1 MTIDSD
7 DWSSWRD
14 VVSQKEL
21 IEELRASIEK
31 GTRNVDSIRR
41 SLVLDIFSHIRPLIR
56 ASGSQIDG
64 IAENST
70 SQTTSTDKLPPFSDA
85 TFVKRLRKW
94 IWILGW
100 CVQSHAEESASD
112 ATSRD
117 VTDSATTSTKK
128 GPIISMAKAW
138 QCIEECFEG
147 LPLSDAAT
155 WFEWLISEDWMQSG
169 SEVKVPASELGVPL
183 RFFRSLLLRVSY
195 AASNARSAVA
205 QPHRLANLTGLILSY
220 ASSILPLCHA
230 SGLNRKSLI
239 NSSRKTPVIVSD
251 TDEFCVKILQSD
263 QKATEEKPTGRNGRR
278 GNDKSGASTPRNS
291 IFESAQTFLKAS
303 QIASNPLKPPQQQGG
318 KQQQRGGREAQR
330 PVAPLLSK
338 ANYDLLWEFVA
349 KLSVLAGKFND
360 PKDSLRIDSNL
371 NDFDAQLQKV
381 LPVIVSYEAS
391 DKASSVSTTTASE
404 STPAVLESSRSTL
417 TSISSSGYAPNSVA
431 SFLAPTSL
439 QSSTFLTL
447 PFATHL
453 QLLQPGF
460 RLQLIVHILIFLHS
474 LKKPS
479 AAPVAGAKVVTEKA
493 LTTEGTN
500 TLNAIIKRV
509 ESALSA
515 VLQKTL
521 VCPTSD
527 SSDTRTPASSNTAFL
542 MCQAVLSYME
552 SEAKY
557 VEWKVANCPDFELP
571 LPVSLAFTNTESAMD
586 VDLAASHGST
596 ASKKRKSAFW
606 STPAAGEP
614 VPPGVLQSTALTTQ
628 NVSMLDSSLQEF
640 ITANK
645 KRKEAQ
651 LRDGFVGCPPRSAT
665 AKGPRFNLGAPAL
678 SELFNRAATE
688 SSGMPSL
695 DDALGDIPTH
705 ASTWRARRVV
715 LYRGN
720 ISAYNALCTTSNNS
734 EGEPFDLASFAS
746 ASNRNF
752 PAHLF
757 VPPAP
762 PTPPPAPEP
771 IVEAAEESAAQELV
785 PEEGKD
791 SNAMQLS
798 EPTSAAPSSPN
809 GEDQQ
814 VKGEN
819 DGAEAKEGNTEEQAQ
834 EEDQAAADDD
844 GLGDLFIEE

>member
-1 MTIDSD
+1 M
-7 DWSSWRD
+7 
-14 VVSQKEL
+14 
-21 IEELRASIEK
+21 EK

-41 SLVLDIFSHIRPLIR
+41 CLVADIFSHIRPLVR
-56 ASGSQIDG
+56 ASGSKLDG
-64 IAENST
+64 IADNSA
-70 SQTTSTDKLPPFSDA
+70 SESSSTDKPAPFTDA

-100 CVQSHAEESASD
+100 CVQSHAQESPSD
-112 ATSRD
+112 ATAMD
-117 VTDSATTSTKK
+117 TTDSATTSTKQV
-128 GPIISMAKAW
+128 PIISMAKAW

-183 RFFRSLLLRVSY
+183 RFFRALLLRVSY
-195 AASNARSAVA
+195 AASNARNAVA

-239 NSSRKTPVIVSD
+239 NSSRKTPVTISD
-251 TDEFCVKILQSD
+251 TDKFCIKILQSD
-263 QKATEEKPTGRNGRR
+263 QESTDGKPAKRHGRR
-278 GNDKSGASTPRNS
+278 GQEKSGASTPRNS
-291 IFESAQTFLKAS
+291 IFEAAQTFLKAS
-303 QIASNPLKPPQQQGG
+303 QVASNPLKPPQQAGG
-318 KQQQRGGREAQR
+318 KPQPKGPRDAQR

-371 NDFDAQLQKV
+371 TDFDAQLQKV
-381 LPVIVSYEAS
+381 LPVIISYEAS
-391 DKASSVSTTTASE
+391 DKASCVSSNTNAEVTPTT
-404 STPAVLESSRSTL
+404 LESSRSTL
-417 TSISSSGYAPNSVA
+417 TSISSSDHTPNSVA

-479 AAPVAGAKVVTEKA
+479 AAPVAGAKVNPEKA
-493 LTTEGTN
+493 LTPEGTS

-521 VCPTSD
+521 ASPTSD
-527 SSDTRTPASSNTAFL
+527 SSTSGTPASSTTAFL

-571 LPVSLAFTNTESAMD
+571 LPVPASLRASSSDSAMD
-586 VDLAASHGST
+586 VDSPEAQGCAAT
-596 ASKKRKSAFW
+596 KKRKSAFW
-606 STPAAGEP
+606 ATPAAGEP
-614 VPPGVLQSTALTTQ
+614 VAPGVLQSTALTTK
-628 NVSMLDSSLQEF
+628 NVSMLDSSLKEF
-640 ITANK
+640 LTANK
-645 KRKEAQ
+645 RRKEAP
-651 LRDGFVGCPPRSAT
+651 LRDGFVGCEARSSA

-678 SELFNRAATE
+678 TELFNGAATE

-695 DDALGDIPTH
+695 DDALGEIPTH

-720 ISAYNALCTTSNNS
+720 ISAYNALCASSKNS
-734 EGEPFDLASFAS
+734 EGEPFDLASFVS

-752 PAHLF
+752 PSHLF

-762 PTPPPAPEP
+762 PTPPPEPEP
-771 IVEAAEESAAQELV
+771 IVETVEAAATLESGHEES
-785 PEEGKD
+785 KD
-791 SNAMQLS
+791 ESNAMQLS
-798 EPTSAAPSSPN
+798 EPTSAAPSSPS
-809 GEDQQ
+809 
-814 VKGEN
+814 GEN
-819 DGAEAKEGNTEEQAQ
+819 HQEKDENEGVEVKDENGEEQAQ
-834 EEDQAAADDD
+834 EDQTAVADDD